1 MLFLFTQNI
10 FIQYGNLLGDLN
22 HVSVTNMQKKQK
34 KKQEGGKYFF
44 IGIYIKDVEGVMLNA
59 K

>member
-1 MLFLFTQNI
+1 MLD
-10 FIQYGNLLGDLN
+10 DLN
-22 HVSVTNMQKKQK
+22 HVSVTNMQKKK